1 MKSAGRTGAAPA
13 GRHRRGTKQ
22 GRRQVVSRR
31 RLAGPRDKETNRWAA
46 KEWTGGQALETNQD
60 MDRWAVKV
68 WTGGQALET
77 NQDMDRWA
85 VKVWTGGRAI
95 ETADEVGAYCHGTET
110 HHHALGPQP
119 SV

>member
-68 WTGGQALET
+68 WTGG
-77 NQDMDRWA
+77 
-85 VKVWTGGRAI
+85 RAI